1 MPRGDS
7 LLIRG
12 LRGSPSAILIDV
24 GRIAALGP
32 DAEGAGAD
40 ATLDADGW
48 TAHAGFIDLQVNGIA
63 QLDFTRDPTSIA
75 RAGVELARHGVTAF
89 LPTIVSSPSGTVEA
103 AADAWSATAHEA
115 GEGARP
121 IGIHA
126 EGPFLAPGRA
136 GAHDP
141 AQLRSPDLDEI
152 GRWLEAGVRV
162 VTLAPELPGGC
173 EAIEL
178 IAARGGVAAIGHTE
192 ADAETTRRA
201 IGAGARYATHLFNA
215 MLPLGHRS
223 PGAIGAL
230 LDDER
235 VTIGLIADGRHVD
248 PLVLALAARGMR
260 GRLSLVSDGVGDDL
274 GGQPLDDGHRPD
286 GVLAGGRVGLDEGVR
301 TMAGLIGLDAAVAA
315 VTSVPADLL
324 GLDDGRGELRV
335 GGVADVVLLT
345 EELEVAATITEGRAS
360 VYAVTP

>member
-12 LRGSPSAILIDV
+12 LRGSPSAILV
-24 GRIAALGP
+24 EAGRIAALGP
-32 DAEGAGAD
+32 DAEAADAD

-48 TAHAGFIDLQVNGIA
+48 TAHPGFIDLQVNGIG
-63 QLDFTRDPTSIA
+63 QIDFTRDPSSIP
-75 RAGVELARHGVTAF
+75 RAGAELARCGVTAF
-89 LPTIVSSPSGTVEA
+89 LPTIVSSPPGTLEA
-103 AADAWSATAHEA
+103 AADALGATAHEA
-115 GEGARP
+115 ANGARP

-126 EGPFLAPGRA
+126 EGPFLAPSRS

-141 AQLRSPDLDEI
+141 AQLRSPDLGEI
-152 GRWLEAGVRV
+152 ERWLHAGVRLI
-162 VTLAPELPGGC
+162 TLAPELPGAC
-173 EAIEL
+173 EATEL
-178 IAARGGVAAIGHTE
+178 IASRGGVAAIGHTD

-201 IGAGARYATHLFNA
+201 IEAGARYATHLFNA
-215 MLPLGHRS
+215 MPPLGHRS
-223 PGAIGAL
+223 PGAVGAL

-235 VTIGLIADGRHVD
+235 VTIGLIADGRHVH

-301 TMAGLIGLDAAVAA
+301 TMAGLIGLD
-315 VTSVPADLL
+315 
-324 GLDDGRGELRV
+324 DGHGELRV
-335 GGVADVVLLT
+335 DGVADLVLLT
-345 EELEVAATITEGRAS
+345 EELGVAATITEGHAS
-360 VYAVTP
+360 VYAVKP

>member
-1 MPRGDS
+1 MARGDS

-12 LRGSPSAILIDV
+12 LRGSPSAILIES

-32 DAEGAGAD
+32 DAEAAGAD

-48 TAHAGFIDLQVNGIA
+48 SAHAGFIDLQVNGIGV
-63 QLDFTRDPTSIA
+63 LDFTRDPGSIG
-75 RAGVELARHGVTAF
+75 RAGTQLARHGVTAF
-89 LPTIVSSPSGTVEA
+89 LPTIVSSPPGTVEA
-103 AADAWSATAHEA
+103 ASDAWSATAHKA
-115 GEGARP
+115 GDGARP

-126 EGPFLAPGRA
+126 EGPYLATGRA

-141 AQLRSPDLDEI
+141 TQLRSPDLGEI
-152 GRWLEAGVRV
+152 ARWLDGGVRV
-162 VTLAPELPGGC
+162 ITLAPELPGAC

-178 IAARGGVAAIGHTE
+178 IASRGGVAAIGHSE
-192 ADAETTRRA
+192 ADATTTKRA
-201 IGAGARYATHLFNA
+201 IDAGARYATHLFNA
-215 MLPLGHRS
+215 MPPLGHRA
-223 PGAIGAL
+223 PGVVGAL

-248 PLVLALAARGMR
+248 PLVLSLAARGMR

-286 GVLAGGRVGLDEGVR
+286 GVLAGGRVGLDDGVR
-301 TMAGLIGLDAAVAA
+301 TMAGLIGLDAAIAA
-315 VTSVPADLL
+315 VTSVPAALL
-324 GLDDGRGELRV
+324 GLDDGRGELRL

-345 EELEVAATITEGRAS
+345 EGLDVAATIIEGRAS
-360 VYAVTP
+360 VFAVTP